1 MIDQFGPV
9 GFDGIWLEGDH
20 GPVDFA
26 DISDLSRACDLWG
39 LTSIMRVNQ
48 NEQSVIYRAL
58 DRGVQGYCH
67 AAYQYTRAEAENVVA
82 GGKFAPI
89 GKRGMFAV
97 GRDSA
102 CRTIYELRT
111 ITYFLLGII
120 NKR

>member
-9 GFDGIWLEGDH
+9 GFDGIWLEGEH

-89 GKRGMFAV
+89 GKRGMFGSRQGFRV
-97 GRDSA
+97 PD
-102 CRTIYELRT
+102 YLR
-111 ITYFLLGII
+111 IANDHVLSFGDY
-120 NKR
+120 K